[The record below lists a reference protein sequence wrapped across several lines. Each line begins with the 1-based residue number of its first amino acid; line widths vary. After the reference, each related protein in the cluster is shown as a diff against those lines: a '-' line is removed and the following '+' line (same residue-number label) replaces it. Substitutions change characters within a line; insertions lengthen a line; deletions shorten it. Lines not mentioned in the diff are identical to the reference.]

1 MQIIY
6 MQVQFCYCK
15 IQWLHFAKQNISALV
30 AAPSFLF
37 APLHMRSGFKQLTI
51 NSVYVGHLLKVS
63 CDVRVSR
70 LVQKKPHKVN
80 KISNVVVLS
89 GQNPRFQVKFNPA
102 KLVMAVLFS

>member
-1 MQIIY
+1 M
-6 MQVQFCYCK
+6 
-15 IQWLHFAKQNISALV
+15 
-30 AAPSFLF
+30 F
-37 APLHMRSGFKQLTI
+37 APLHMRSGFKELMI
-51 NSVYVGHLLKVS
+51 NSVYVEHLLKVS

-70 LVQKKPHKVN
+70 FVQKKPHKVN